1 MKGSLTLLGCFILGI
16 FAGWSGLLPESL
28 FQDNLEILV
37 LYCLL
42 VFVGIGVGSDTKALR
57 SIVRMNV
64 RGLLVPLGV
73 AVGSLAGAGAV
84 SFILA
89 QISFRDGMAVGAG
102 FGYYSLSSILIS
114 KMSGEE
120 LGVIA
125 LLSNIF
131 REVLTIVL
139 TPLLARYLGKL
150 APIACGGATSMDTTL
165 PVIHRHVGTRLAVVS
180 VINGIVLSM
189 LVPFLVP
196 FLLP

>member
-1 MKGSLTLLGCFILGI
+1 MKGSLILLGCFVLGI
-16 FAGWSGLLPESL
+16 VAGWSGLLPESL
-28 FQDNLEILV
+28 FKGNVEIFV
-37 LYCLL
+37 LYSLL
-42 VFVGIGVGSDTKALR
+42 LFVGIGVGSDTKALR

-64 RGLLVPLGV
+64 RGLIVPLAV
-73 AVGSLAGAGAV
+73 ALGSLAGAGMV

-139 TPLLARYLGKL
+139 TPLLVRYLGKL

-165 PVIHRHVGTRLAVVS
+165 PIIHRHVGTRFAVVS

-189 LVPFLVP
+189 LVPVLVP